1 MIRTRLSGRARD
13 FLPAATVLVG
23 AALGFRR
30 IDDFDTWWHLAS
42 GRWIFHNRTVPT
54 TDTLSF
60 TVPDHSWINLQWLY
74 DLALYLLYS
83 IGGANLLVITA
94 AAAFTT
100 ALWLM
105 VKNLRLWL
113 DDVSASILSL
123 WVILIAEER
132 FLIRP
137 EMVSF
142 VLLQAVLW
150 ILMTARR
157 TEGRHLWLLVPVML
171 LWVNCHSL
179 FIIGILCIGCAVAG
193 VLAAGIPL
201 VPRGWRQGSSVGA
214 ATAKRLFLAGGAAVA
229 VTLVNPYFIDGV
241 LFPLK
246 LMSRFDVS
254 NEAFQAIGEFQR
266 PFSSYF
272 TTFSTS
278 AYQVFF
284 FFSIAVVCIA
294 AAAGLGASRKG
305 GASSDERNPAF
316 NLAWAAFFGCLAYLS
331 FLARRNTAL
340 FAMGAAPI
348 VGACLALIRD
358 KMPGPWRDAARR
370 MGRVSGPVLLTG
382 CLALIVAVATNT
394 YYRWDGTVREFGLG
408 TFGTNFPARAAAFAR
423 EVGLPPR
430 LYNDMTA
437 GGYLAWDAAVE
448 EGVFIDGRLEVYD
461 TEFFSAYMSAFSDP
475 RVWQQQME
483 GYGINTIL
491 LFHRWGNR
499 HPMIRALV
507 AIPEWTLVYHDEVAV
522 IFVRSRGNEAAIAG
536 AREIYPLWH
545 EKVSAALRRPTPR
558 WQWPIERATA
568 LHSYAGLLSSI
579 GQVDEAVKFYEAL
592 LEFRPRPYQESAAR
606 HYLGVYLA
614 RQGQRDQ
621 ALAHLERAAEL
632 DPADRNLQEALQK
645 VRDWVPTR
653 PIR

>member
-1 MIRTRLSGRARD
+1 LKFSRSRVRVGNLLPLATITVGFAFSLRRL
-13 FLPAATVLVG
+13 
-23 AALGFRR
+23 
-30 IDDFDTWWHLAS
+30 DDYDTWWHLAS
-42 GRWIFHNRTVPT
+42 GRWIFDHQTIPT

-60 TVPDHSWINLQWLY
+60 TVPNHPWINLQWLY
-74 DLALYLLYS
+74 DLVLYFLYS
-83 IGGANLLVITA
+83 IGGADLLVITA

-105 VKNLRLWL
+105 MKNLRLWV
-113 DDVSASILSL
+113 DEVSASVLCL

-142 VLLQAVLW
+142 VLLQALLW
-150 ILMTARR
+150 ILMTARDNA
-157 TEGRHLWLLVPVML
+157 GRRLWMLIPFML
-171 LWVNCHSL
+171 LWVNSHSL
-179 FIIGILCIGCAVAG
+179 FVIGLMCIFFSVAG
-193 VLAAGIPL
+193 VLTARIPL
-201 VPRGWRQGSSVGA
+201 MPRGWREGSSLGPTADRRLLVFA
-214 ATAKRLFLAGGAAVA
+214 AAAAA
-229 VTLVNPYFIDGV
+229 VTLVNPYFLDGL
-241 LFPLK
+241 LFPFK
-246 LMSRFDVS
+246 LMSRFDVA
-254 NEAFQAIGEFQR
+254 NEAFQAIGEFRR
-266 PFSSYF
+266 PFSSF
-272 TTFSTS
+272 FPTFSIS

-294 AAAGLGASRKG
+294 AAIGLGGSRKEG
-305 GASSDERNPAF
+305 SPKPERNPGF
-316 NLAWAAFFGCLAYLS
+316 NLAWPLIFGGLAYLS

-348 VGACLALIRD
+348 VGACLALIRN

-370 MGRVSGPVLLTG
+370 MGRVIKPVLVTG

-394 YYRWDGTVREFGLG
+394 YYRRDGTVREFGLG
-408 TFGTNFPARAAAFAR
+408 TFGTNFPVRAAAFSR

-448 EGVFIDGRLEVYD
+448 GGVFIDGRLEVYD
-461 TEFFSAYMSAFSDP
+461 TEFFSAYMAAFSDP

-483 GYGINTIL
+483 EYGIHTIL

-507 AIPEWTLVYHDEVAV
+507 AIPEWTLVYHDEVAI
-522 IFVRSRGNEAAIAG
+522 IFVRSRGNEAVIAK

-545 EKVSAALRRPTPR
+545 DKISAALGRQTPR

-568 LHSYAGLLSSI
+568 LHSYAALLSSI
-579 GQVDEAVKFYEAL
+579 GQVDGAVKFYKAL
-592 LEFRPRPYQESAAR
+592 LGFRPPPHQESAAR
-606 HYLGVYLA
+606 HYVGVYLA
-614 RQGQRDQ
+614 RKGERDQ

-632 DPADRNLQEALQK
+632 DPANRNLQEALQK
-645 VRDWVPTR
+645 VRVWVPTR